1 MCTNLK
7 NMEGNKLKDLKNKS
21 FDSIKK
27 MFDRDFKRVNTF
39 VDFRTNLVEGSSKRA
54 GEELEQES
62 TKKQKVDE
70 DKDIAELKQCMEI
83 IPNEEEVIINA
94 IPLAVNSPR
103 IADWKIHKEG
113 KKSYYQIIRADG
125 KSQILQVWELVDKPF
140 GKTVIKLKWVWKNK
154 KDEDQTVICNK
165 ARLVVKGYAQEEG
178 IDFEESF
185 ALMDV
190 IMAFINGPLKEE
202 VYVAQPDGFVDHDH
216 PKKVYHLRKPLYG
229 LKQALRA
236 WTSDPPIPMR
246 SLMYLTYSRP
256 DIVQAILGTS
266 GGIQFLSD
274 KLVSW
279 MSKKHD
285 CTDNDIIKA
294 DTVALYAS
302 CAQEDLDRDGEHRF
316 DYLTFAL
323 VSSKAPRE
331 GVGLRVA
338 DSYAGLTSTWKHSL
352 KKPGIYHW
360 GHEMHFRSFMLG
372 GVDDELN
379 FLLAKGASEGRNS
392 PSTKSVSNNAPMI
405 DATPLSS
412 VYPSN
417 VAKNVADSDDPSYGE
432 DEQTLIGPSLSP
444 HPEVPT
450 RASKVTGEAS
460 TPLDVDSDSD
470 IHEFPSIKELKDATD
485 CHWVVAHVTPPSWKQ
500 HLREISIENLCDI
513 HDKAYMRQA
522 ILDNV
527 LKSSTRELISA
538 LHKAKTSYDAI
549 RARELNKDRAYAER
563 ERNEYSRIILEEKK
577 WDIDNLKQDK
587 AAVVSK
593 VISDASMK
601 LIHSDDLGAIGLHQK
616 KKQLLSKKPPMLRS
630 TFSGSRSKPLSSKVK

>member
-1 MCTNLK
+1 
-7 NMEGNKLKDLKNKS
+7 
-21 FDSIKK
+21 
-27 MFDRDFKRVNTF
+27 
-39 VDFRTNLVEGSSKRA
+39 
-54 GEELEQES
+54 
-62 TKKQKVDE
+62 
-70 DKDIAELKQCMEI
+70 
-83 IPNEEEVIINA
+83 
-94 IPLAVNSPR
+94 
-103 IADWKIHKEG
+103 
-113 KKSYYQIIRADG
+113 
-125 KSQILQVWELVDKPF
+125 
-140 GKTVIKLKWVWKNK
+140 
-154 KDEDQTVICNK
+154 
-165 ARLVVKGYAQEEG
+165 
-178 IDFEESF
+178 
-185 ALMDV
+185 
-190 IMAFINGPLKEE
+190 
-202 VYVAQPDGFVDHDH
+202 
-216 PKKVYHLRKPLYG
+216 
-229 LKQALRA
+229 
-236 WTSDPPIPMR
+236 
-246 SLMYLTYSRP
+246 
-256 DIVQAILGTS
+256 ILGTS

-279 MSKKHD
+279 MSKKQD
-285 CTDNDIIKA
+285 CTVMSSVKA
-294 DTVALYAS
+294 EYVALYAS

-338 DSYAGLTSTWKHSL
+338 DSYAGNHPKGGFTPFETIRRLLVVIRRRSHLGFKGETFDLERRDVNVILPKRSQTILYAPLGYVGLYTHHFALSNLRLPIPPFICLTSTWKHSP

-379 FLLAKGASEGRNS
+379 FLLAKGASEGQNS

-405 DATPLSS
+405 DATPLSF

-460 TPLDVDSDSD
+460 TPLDLDSDSD
-470 IHEFPSIKELKDATD
+470 IHEFPSIKELKDATY